1 MSDDSSSL
9 GDSLLSPKDGH
20 SQCDDAL
27 STSARR
33 MYAWD
38 GPEDQEI
45 AQLKA
50 EVDEQ
55 ERQLAEHE
63 IHVLESESQLET
75 MIKDLRSELQVRF
88 HDFPWQGHFQKKN
101 DPGNVQSEKQTI
113 RCTRQAAW
121 KPFV

>member
-1 MSDDSSSL
+1 MSDHEGGGL

-33 MYAWD
+33 VYAWD

-45 AQLKA
+45 AELKA

-63 IHVLESESQLET
+63 LHVLESEAQLET
-75 MIKDLRSELQVRF
+75 MIKDLRSELQVLFRV
-88 HDFPWQGHFQKKN
+88 PMARHFQK
-101 DPGNVQSEKQTI
+101 EKSRNFLENGQD
-113 RCTRQAAW
+113 
-121 KPFV
+121 KE